1 MVKIWKLLLAVMA
14 TAVLA
19 GCAGPLKQKF
29 EPDNKVCGASP
40 CAALGTIYT
49 TSYFQERFL
58 LRHIAGQVVGGA
70 IGGAIAAT
78 APGAQPPQTNP
89 RLEVNDFEK
98 NLGAFDTTQYF
109 SQALQNRLGTLPQL
123 GIKFVED
130 STAKEQIQAQ
140 VRATSGW
147 APHVVDPKTGDKLAN
162 VAAFRVKYGMGAR
175 VGNEQLGFRK
185 SYRPFVQVVGQ
196 VRNLPTGKLAWAD
209 MVLVF
214 GPQRFVGSAADADR
228 VNTDELRTTLQAL
241 CQEAAALL
249 VKSLSGEQ
257 LPEMPEIVDAN
268 TTDWEF

>member
-1 MVKIWKLLLAVMA
+1 MVKIWRLLLAVIA
-14 TAVLA
+14 AGVLA

-29 EPDNKVCGASP
+29 EPDNKVCGALP
-40 CAALGTIYT
+40 CAALGTVYT

-58 LRHIAGQVVGGA
+58 LRHAVGQIVGGA

-109 SQALQNRLGTLPQL
+109 SQALKNRLGTLPQV
-123 GIKFVED
+123 GIAFVED
-130 STAKEQIQAQ
+130 GAAKEEIQAQ

-147 APHVVDPKTGDKLAN
+147 AAHVVDPKTGDKHSN

-196 VRNLPTGKLAWAD
+196 VRNLPSGKLAWAD

-241 CQEAAALL
+241 CQEAADLL
-249 VKSLSGEQ
+249 AKSLNGEQ
-257 LPEMPEIVDAN
+257 LPEMPEIADAN